1 MEEVCRKVGKP
12 VICQDPNLVAHT
24 NIDIEDAG
32 PFPSLIFDEKLYPK
46 NKPAMMLYLP
56 GKKSRNIQSFE
67 QFQKTGISGEKPQK
81 LLLKHQDLNREMN
94 IVRNFWDLDETSS
107 LLHSMSLYNPF
118 GIVDSLMS
126 PLSAG
131 GRVVLLSQ
139 FDTSKVTFFGP
150 FTKIES
156 KIDLKMTNN

>member
-1 MEEVCRKVGKP
+1 
-12 VICQDPNLVAHT
+12 
-24 NIDIEDAG
+24 
-32 PFPSLIFDEKLYPK
+32 
-46 NKPAMMLYLP
+46 MLYLP
-56 GKKSRNIQSFE
+56 GD
-67 QFQKTGISGEKPQK
+67 KPQK

-94 IVRNFWDLDETSS
+94 VVRNFWDLDETSS

-139 FDTSKVTFFGP
+139 FDTSKVWSHLLGLQMNGVYLPRTDVYAAVP
-150 FTKIES
+150 THYESLMKKYEESLKDKKIKDYVKETCTKRIKLMVNGVQPINPS
-156 KIDLKMTNN
+156 FHKHWTNITGHTIKLY